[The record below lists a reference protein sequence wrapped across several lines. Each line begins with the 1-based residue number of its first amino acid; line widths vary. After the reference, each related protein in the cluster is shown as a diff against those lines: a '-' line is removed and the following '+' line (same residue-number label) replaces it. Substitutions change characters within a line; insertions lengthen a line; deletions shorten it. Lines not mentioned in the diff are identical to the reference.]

1 MEWDKFLKINLKTPV
16 INTEDM
22 RIGGK
27 DTASVEVQLTRWQK
41 AGKLIQLKRGI
52 YLLEQPYR
60 KIEIYEPFIASLL
73 VKPSYISLEKALEYY
88 GMIPESVTVYTSVT
102 TKRPVTFRAKIGIFN
117 YRHIKPVLFWGY
129 ESVTINK
136 QSGFIASPEKAL
148 LDYFYLK
155 GVKITVGY
163 LEEMRLQNVEKINL
177 AKLEVY
183 AEKFNKPGILRA
195 ARVVKKYIISYKKQE
210 KAL

>member
-1 MEWDKFLKINLKTPV
+1 MEWDKFLKITSKMPV
-16 INTEDM
+16 INTEDL

-27 DTASVEVQLTRWQK
+27 DIASVEVQLNRWRK

-60 KIEIYEPFIASLL
+60 KIEVYEPFIASLL
-73 VKPSYISLEKALEYY
+73 VKPSYISLEKALEYH
-88 GMIPESVTVYTSVT
+88 GLIPEAVTVYTCIT
-102 TKRPVTFRAKIGIFN
+102 TKRPVTFRTKIGIFN
-117 YRHIKPVLFWGY
+117 YRHIKPLLFWGY
-129 ESVTINK
+129 DSVTINK

-155 GVKITVGY
+155 GVKITIDY
-163 LEEMRLQNVEKINL
+163 LEELRLQNIEKINP
-177 AKLEVY
+177 AKLQAY

-195 ARVVKKYIISYKKQE
+195 AGVVKKYIISYKKQE